1 MDPRAERQRLL
12 DRDAQWATLAA
23 EGRDIERI
31 LDFWTDDAVVYPPG
45 LPVVAGKA
53 ALRAYVQA
61 SLVIPGFHI
70 TWTSSDARISSDGQ
84 LAYLVGENA
93 VTVPDPTGETVT
105 MRGRAVT
112 IWRRE
117 ADGEWRCAVDIWN
130 AHPG

>member
-1 MDPRAERQRLL
+1 LTGNAPIQVAVSNL
-12 DRDAQWATLAA
+12 
-23 EGRDIERI
+23 
-31 LDFWTDDAVVYPPG
+31 DAVLGTDSNG
-45 LPVVAGKA
+45 LVFLK
-53 ALRAYVQA
+53 
-61 SLVIPGFHI
+61 SLAIPGFHI

-93 VTVPDPTGETVT
+93 VTLPDPTGETVT
-105 MRGRAVT
+105 LRGRAVT